1 MAAESTFA
9 DSRIAVLDV
18 AVPNFL
24 LARVA
29 VLDVDVRIMTSS
41 VMAQ

>member
-9 DSRIAVLDV
+9 DLRVAVLDV
-18 AVPNFL
+18 AVPI